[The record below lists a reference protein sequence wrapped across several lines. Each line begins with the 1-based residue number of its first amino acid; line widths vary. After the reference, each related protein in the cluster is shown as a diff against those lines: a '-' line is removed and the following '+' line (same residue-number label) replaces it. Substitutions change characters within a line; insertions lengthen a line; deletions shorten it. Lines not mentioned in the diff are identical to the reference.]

1 MGQRTMRGS
10 TATRRST
17 CQGVKALAGRLLT
30 VLLWAVAGAVMVA
43 FRVLLVLL
51 LRVLQPFVTW
61 PLLAGCLGG
70 MGATAGFAAAQM
82 WGDAL
87 RAGFVTLTC
96 ALIFGLY
103 AAAVQAIIPEFF
115 DQAPSRQRQP
125 WATEG
130 RIHDDAQ

>member
-1 MGQRTMRGS
+1 MRNS
-10 TATRRST
+10 PPDHRST
-17 CQGVKALAGRLLT
+17 CRGLVALAGRA
-30 VLLWAVAGAVMVA
+30 LLWAVAGAVLVA
-43 FRVLLVLL
+43 VRVLLVLL
-51 LRVLQPFVTW
+51 LQVLHPFVTW

-103 AAAVQAIIPEFF
+103 AAAVQAIIPGTL
-115 DQAPSRQRQP
+115 DQVPSRQRRP
-125 WATEG
+125 WPAG
-130 RIHDDAQ
+130 GHIHDDAR